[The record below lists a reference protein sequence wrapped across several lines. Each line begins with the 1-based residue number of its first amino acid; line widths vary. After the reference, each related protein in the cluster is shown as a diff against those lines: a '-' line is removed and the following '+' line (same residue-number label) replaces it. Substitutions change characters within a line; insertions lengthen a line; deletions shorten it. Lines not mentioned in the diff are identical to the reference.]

1 MLLLRR
7 LVLLLMMFLAVED
20 VVRRLYCVN
29 GLLVFGKTSDQTRY
43 IT

>member
-7 LVLLLMMFLAVED
+7 LVLLLMMFRAVED

-29 GLLVFGKTSDQTRY
+29 GLVFGKTSDQTRY